1 MTSAFET
8 WVQSAE
14 CFEILRICAR
24 QVSIRAERIGI
35 VLDDSHIAAE
45 NRDDYLSAVASDLWQ
60 FIKGNATTIAQQA
73 TTLLVSGDETSFMT
87 FISQKF
93 LDHCIDERR
102 NSNPFQNYYRKMRAL
117 LHKISEE
124 ENSDI
129 SYKSLNRKCS
139 YYAYSVRT
147 DLVILPDTLSGADYS
162 TWSACN
168 IPFIKLYDRD
178 GMLGLSRHFWDES
191 LSEFMAEYLLP
202 IRELVSFVGAKYP
215 LMLTVDYQD
224 ALDDGEENTT
234 ISLENRLVDTGAAS
248 NALDDSWKRQRPVIE
263 ADVID
268 TQLDSIACD
277 CVLEMTDEERTV
289 LVQLDAGEKLET
301 IASSLKMKKASNVS
315 YYQKKAYHKIHTKW
329 SLWGPA
335 EIKKFADVDEEEFF
349 MFYEKVIGFCR
360 KSKTVTHTEAQGHEG
375 NRNPKA

>member
-1 MTSAFET
+1 MTSAFEA
-8 WVQSAE
+8 WVQSTE

-24 QVSIRAERIGI
+24 QVSVRAERIGV
-35 VLDDSHIAAE
+35 VLEDCHIAAE

-60 FIKGNATTIAQQA
+60 FIKRNAATIAQQA
-73 TTLLVSGDETSFMT
+73 TTLLASGDESAFMA
-87 FISQKF
+87 FITKKF

-102 NSNPFQNYYRKMRAL
+102 KSNPFQSYYRKMRAL
-117 LHKISEE
+117 LHKVSKE

-129 SYKSLNRKCS
+129 SYKPQNRICS

-162 TWSACN
+162 TWSACA
-168 IPFIKLYDRD
+168 IPFSNVYDRD
-178 GMLGLSRHFWDES
+178 AMLGLSRHFWDES
-191 LSEFMAEYLLP
+191 LREFLAEYLLP
-202 IRELVSFVGAKYP
+202 IRELVSFVCAKYP

-224 ALDDGEENTT
+224 ALDGGEENTT
-234 ISLENRLVDTGAAS
+234 ISLENRLVDTVAAS
-248 NALDDSWKRQRPVIE
+248 NALDDSWKRQRPIIE

-277 CVLEMTDEERTV
+277 CALEMTDEERTI

-335 EIKKFADVDEEEFF
+335 EIMKFADVDEEEFF
-349 MFYEKVIGFCR
+349 MFYEKVIGFC
-360 KSKTVTHTEAQGHEG
+360 KSGKTCRDNNKGTSA
-375 NRNPKA
+375 